1 MILWWYFLE
10 TNFSKQIIELRIL
23 FFSNIHL
30 LIIHILLMY
39 FMLLLFY
46 YLKQRIFRNL
56 IDTIMIL
63 IIEVKCSNE
72 FLFEKF
78 FDSSGR
84 ISVKKKNISE
94 KKKERKKD

>member
-1 MILWWYFLE
+1 
-10 TNFSKQIIELRIL
+10 
-23 FFSNIHL
+23 
-30 LIIHILLMY
+30 MY
-39 FMLLLFY
+39 FMFLLFY

-63 IIEVKCSNE
+63 IIEVKCSNK

-84 ISVKKKNISE
+84 ISVKKKISARKRKKE
-94 KKKERKKD
+94 KKIRISFISFSFYL